1 MVRAPAG
8 LAPGT
13 SFLGS
18 EPTRDNS
25 LFVPTPVLRGRG
37 CRGQGAGPGGD
48 AQRVCACSD
57 LRAGESQQEGRS
69 GGHCVTDTRVP
80 QAGLESNC
88 CYLQTVSK
96 SK

>member
-8 LAPGT
+8 SVPGT

-18 EPTRDNS
+18 EPTRDNN

-37 CRGQGAGPGGD
+37 RVQKAGRRAWGPCPG
-48 AQRVCACSD
+48 VCACSDHPAD

-69 GGHCVTDTRVP
+69 GGHCED
-80 QAGLESNC
+80 
-88 CYLQTVSK
+88 
-96 SK
+96 